1 MDAEEVPAQQEVEER
16 GDGATPFSPRHF
28 YQGDPLLV
36 LLKDRWRLNNVWIV
50 AGVFVLAGLDIF
62 SYFTAFRWQLRS
74 DVTVRVGLDLLL
86 LGIAF
91 TLVFL
96 IYVLLPGCMAEIFNS

>member
-1 MDAEEVPAQQEVEER
+1 MEAEEVPAQQEVEER
-16 GDGATPFSPRHF
+16 GDGATPFSPRRF

-36 LLKDRWRLNNVWIV
+36 LLKDRWRLNIVWMV
-50 AGVFVLAGLDIF
+50 VGVFVLAGIDMF
-62 SYFTAFRWQLRS
+62 SYITIFRWQLRP
-74 DVTVRVGLDLLL
+74 DVTVRDALDLLL

-96 IYVLLPGCMAEIFNS
+96 IYVLLPSCMAKSSIP